1 MLVERV
7 KEPESDLEVSALS
20 DGGVLRNRKVHVLR
34 VRTSQ
39 VGDPRSHAR
48 VSEGSRTGWAC
59 ARWFEASE
67 RLECRRVEK
76 RTFARIVAIRV
87 LEEGIHAVDCTHQAV
102 LAELRHHFA
111 RGRARAEPHRGSFGP
126 VDEGTNLPATHQRIG
141 GAAMICILLAFPK
154 RQVVY
159 ESGRENLRN
168 VIGRKRPGAAL
179 LKRRDHALCGIPGAA
194 QLL

>member
-7 KEPESDLEVSALS
+7 KECEADLEISTLS

-34 VRTSQ
+34 VWTSQ
-39 VGDPRSHAR
+39 VGNARSHAR
-48 VSEGSRTGWAC
+48 VSEDSRTGRAC
-59 ARWFEASE
+59 AGWFKASE
-67 RLECRRVEK
+67 LFECRWVEK
-76 RTFARIVAIRV
+76 RALARIVAIRV
-87 LEEGIHAVDCTHQAV
+87 LEEGIHAVGCTHKAI

-179 LKRRDHALCGIPGAA
+179 LKRRDHA
-194 QLL
+194 